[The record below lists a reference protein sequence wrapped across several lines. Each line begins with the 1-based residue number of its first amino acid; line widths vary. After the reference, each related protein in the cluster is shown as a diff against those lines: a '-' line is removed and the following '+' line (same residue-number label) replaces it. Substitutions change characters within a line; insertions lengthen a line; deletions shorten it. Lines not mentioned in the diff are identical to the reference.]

1 MNTYHFW
8 GVSAEGREQVS
19 ANGRRLMPAPAGA
32 GNLWQRYALIL
43 LQYEFRVIRPPVN
56 YLLLARYLPAGRP
69 IPSDSLPPLFEPLF
83 VRDHDGN
90 NNEVEDPP
98 VLEITS
104 DDLAAAVAR
113 VEVCESQMA
122 AVDDA
127 FLLDTITGPDYRLAG
142 ALLNAGVKAGRETLS
157 VLIDAYERYIPE
169 QSPCRREMLRT
180 LLRGGLNP
188 GTVVAGKTLLNH
200 LCSGTSPA
208 QDIRLLLDAGAHE
221 AINMRDEDGETPL
234 LGYCRRQHAPR
245 PNRKGLSLL
254 LDHGADPAIS
264 NRGETAYTLLRD
276 NEPLASLLL

>member
-1 MNTYHFW
+1 
-8 GVSAEGREQVS
+8 
-19 ANGRRLMPAPAGA
+19 MPAPAGA

-43 LQYEFRVIRPPVN
+43 LQYEFRETRPPVN

-69 IPSDSLPPLFEPLF
+69 IPADSLPPLFEPLF

-142 ALLNAGVKAGRETLS
+142 SLTDSGVKTGEKTLS
-157 VLIDAYERYIPE
+157 VLADAYQSYIPE
-169 QSPCRREMLRT
+169 KSLCRREMLRT
-180 LLRGGLNP
+180 LLRSGLNL
-188 GTVVAGKTLLNH
+188 GTVVAGKTLLHH
-200 LCSGTSPA
+200 LCSGTAPA
-208 QDIRLLLDAGAHE
+208 HDIRLLLDAGAHV

-234 LGYCRRQHAPR
+234 LGYCRRRRPPR

-254 LDHGADPAIS
+254 LDHGADPEIS
-264 NRGETAYTLLRD
+264 NRGETGPHV
-276 NEPLASLLL
+276 NQ